1 MRHMQLPLSN
11 GLMTRCGFERNF
23 LRVDLCCEVRMGLLT
38 LGGGLGIRFWVRS
51 WSSVNLVEFG
61 SGVIQVEG
69 LQYAGR
75 LVVRGWFLKWNCF
88 FIVWVRR
95 LVDFR
100 MGWCVE
106 AWGVG
111 TKFRPKESTSVSV
124 GDS

>member
-11 GLMTRCGFERNF
+11 GLMTRCGFERNI

-38 LGGGLGIRFWVRS
+38 LGGGLGIRFWVCS

-88 FIVWVRR
+88 FIFWVRR

-111 TKFRPKESTSVSV
+111 TKFRSKESTSVSV